1 MNWRQPLDRPASRLA
16 RVAGLVVVGLGLAV
30 GGVFV
35 LLPLLGR
42 SFVRAIELLVAGCVW
57 LATSIGVGVS
67 IWDVL
72 GTIARAVARGLTTP
86 AASAGLA
93 VLVLVGVVALY
104 WLQRLLESEEE
115 AEEETST

>member
-1 MNWRQPLDRPASRLA
+1 MKWRQPLDRPASRLA
-16 RVAGLVVVGLGLAV
+16 RGAGLVVLGAVLAAAA
-30 GGVFV
+30 VFV

-42 SFVRAIELLVAGCVW
+42 SFVSVIELLVAASVW

-72 GTIARAVARGLTTP
+72 GTIARAVATGLTTP

-93 VLVLVGVVALY
+93 VLVLVGIVALY
-104 WLQRLLESEEE
+104 WLQRLLESEES
-115 AEEETST
+115 EEEPS

>member
-16 RVAGLVVVGLGLAV
+16 RVAGLAVIGLGLAAMA
-30 GGVFV
+30 VFV

-42 SFVRAIELLVAGCVW
+42 SFVRLIGLLVAGCVW

-67 IWDVL
+67 MWDVL
-72 GTIARAVARGLTTP
+72 GTIARAAATGLTTP

-93 VLVLVGVVALY
+93 VLVLIGIVALY
-104 WLQRLLESEEE
+104 WLQRLLESEES
-115 AEEETST
+115 EEESS

>member
-16 RVAGLVVVGLGLAV
+16 RVAGLVVVGFGLAAAA
-30 GGVFV
+30 VFV

-42 SFVRAIELLVAGCVW
+42 SFVRVIGLLVAGSIW

-67 IWDVL
+67 MWDVL
-72 GTIARAVARGLTTP
+72 GTIARAAASGLTTP

-93 VLVLVGVVALY
+93 VLVLVGIVALY
-104 WLQRLLESEEE
+104 WLQRLLESEES
-115 AEEETST
+115 EEESS

>member
-16 RVAGLVVVGLGLAV
+16 RVAGLVVVGFGLAAAA
-30 GGVFV
+30 VFV

-42 SFVRAIELLVAGCVW
+42 SFVRVIGLLVTGCVW

-67 IWDVL
+67 MWDVL
-72 GTIARAVARGLTTP
+72 GTVARAAATGLTTP

-104 WLQRLLESEEE
+104 WLQRLLESEES
-115 AEEETST
+115 EEESSS

>member
-1 MNWRQPLDRPASRLA
+1 M
-16 RVAGLVVVGLGLAV
+16 
-30 GGVFV
+30 

-72 GTIARAVARGLTTP
+72 GTIARAGARGLTTP

-104 WLQRLLESEEE
+104 WLQRLLESEE
-115 AEEETST
+115 AEEESST